1 MTIVIWVFRILVLLV
16 FFGFALLNTE
26 PVALDLLLGVW
37 HAPLVLIL
45 LIFFA
50 AGAVF
55 GVAVSMPVVL
65 GTRREL
71 RRMQARPPLATA
83 RPANAE
89 PPRL

>member
-1 MTIVIWVFRILVLLV
+1 VTILVWSFRILVLLV

-26 PVALDLLLGVW
+26 PVALDLLFGTW

-71 RRMQARPPLATA
+71 RRLQARPPLAAT
-83 RPANAE
+83 RPVATE
-89 PPRL
+89 PPRI